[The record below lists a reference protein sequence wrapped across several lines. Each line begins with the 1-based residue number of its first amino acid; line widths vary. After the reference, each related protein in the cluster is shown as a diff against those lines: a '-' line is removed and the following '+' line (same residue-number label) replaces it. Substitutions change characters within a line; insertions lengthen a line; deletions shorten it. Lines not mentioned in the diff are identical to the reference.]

1 MSSKFKPASPEELA
15 ERGVTPEPPAN
26 PAPALGS
33 ETEAGSDGETKEP
46 KASARKTARK
56 AA

>member
-15 ERGVTPEPPAN
+15 ERGVTPEQSAN

-33 ETEAGSDGETKEP
+33 EAKAGSDGETKET
-46 KASARKTARK
+46 KAPARKTARK